1 MPTGRGTAGERLKST
16 QSRHMPPLPSPR
28 GIKIWD
34 MCEQLHTF
42 GFPYPL
48 KFTGRRPALVVGQY
62 LNRRMAA
69 HASVI
74 LTFNTKGQAAMARSQ
89 PVRRNVGR
97 LSKSSIVPLFWLVM
111 TISLFNMSESFAA
124 GFAKCDLFVK
134 VSDAAYA
141 MVQGHPS
148 CGLDPNDPRWKFP
161 PSQDYEY
168 RSFCAGALD
177 DTIDQLTQQ
186 INDATNRCRVCS
198 ARLEQCEAQD
208 YYAYIYHCVLKS
220 ENHVCDCYEG
230 RHPPNYDDGLRDSAV
245 STYMVS
251 RCVSVPFYFI
261 DSPLKEKRCSEAVIN
276 TVDEPAKARRAAR
289 VFSVRC

>member
-1 MPTGRGTAGERLKST
+1 
-16 QSRHMPPLPSPR
+16 
-28 GIKIWD
+28 
-34 MCEQLHTF
+34 
-42 GFPYPL
+42 
-48 KFTGRRPALVVGQY
+48 
-62 LNRRMAA
+62 
-69 HASVI
+69 
-74 LTFNTKGQAAMARSQ
+74 
-89 PVRRNVGR
+89 
-97 LSKSSIVPLFWLVM
+97 M

-134 VSDAAYA
+134 ISDAAYA

-276 TVDEPAKARRAAR
+276 TVDELDPPEKQELKDRNRELDQCTAQKQNQINFCNNYVDQTRKLVRTLTSGCDFMPTRDGRFSTNDDDRMFWCMGLTQSPAGDPHYNMGDNIDP
-289 VFSVRC
+289 VTF